1 MSVLPDVAML
11 VSIRSQAPS
20 LTGSEPSALFVR
32 WMLRLLSV
40 IVFMAATVIGVQFAT
55 AAPTE
60 PPVSISESS
69 R

>member
-1 MSVLPDVAML
+1 MSVSDVAML

-20 LTGSEPSALFVR
+20 LAGSEPSAHLVR

-40 IVFMAATVIGVQFAT
+40 IIFLAATVIGVQLAT

-60 PPVSISESS
+60 PPVSISGSS

>member
-1 MSVLPDVAML
+1 MSVPDVAML
-11 VSIRSQAPS
+11 VSLRSQAPS
-20 LTGSEPSALFVR
+20 LAGSEPSAHFVR

-40 IVFMAATVIGVQFAT
+40 IIFLAATVIGIQLAT

-60 PPVSISESS
+60 PPVSISGSA

>member
-1 MSVLPDVAML
+1 MSVPDVAML

-20 LTGSEPSALFVR
+20 LAGSEPSALFVR
-32 WMLRLLSV
+32 WMLRLISV
-40 IVFMAATVIGVQFAT
+40 IIFLAATVIGVQLAT

-60 PPVSISESS
+60 PPVSISGSS